1 MRISNINSLDKIAQT
16 KCSHT
21 LTLTIQWLTVRD
33 KANMTVA
40 GGVFDATE
48 LHPVY
53 SVA

>member
-1 MRISNINSLDKIAQT
+1 MV
-16 KCSHT
+16 
-21 LTLTIQWLTVRD
+21 TVRD

-40 GGVFDATE
+40 GGVSDATE